1 MANEPDN
8 LVLVHLREIRAMQ
21 TAMHADN
28 SAQFARINERLNQL
42 DKRFEDFH
50 ALTNHTLMLSTANDL
65 RMRDLDR
72 RYEFS
77 EGEQRRITDRMDDF
91 ERRLSE
97 VERKLDE

>member
-8 LVLVHLREIRAMQ
+8 LVLVHLREIRA
-21 TAMHADN
+21 TLADH
-28 SAQFARINERLNQL
+28 SARFDRMDGRFDQL

-50 ALTNHTLMLSTANDL
+50 ELTSHALRLSTSNDL

-77 EGEQRRITDRMDDF
+77 EGEQRRMADRMDEF
-91 ERRLSE
+91 ERRLSDL
-97 VERKLDE
+97 ERKIDE

>member
-8 LVLVHLREIRAMQ
+8 LVLVHLREIRAVQ
-21 TAMHADN
+21 ADH
-28 SAQFARINERLNQL
+28 SAQFARINERLDQM

-50 ALTNHTLMLSTANDL
+50 ELTSHTLRLSTSNDL

-77 EGEQRRITDRMDDF
+77 EGEQRRMADRMDEF
-91 ERRLSE
+91 ERRLSDL
-97 VERKLDE
+97 ERKIDE